1 MQSSIFTKIPVYKSN
16 RHYRLGDLIY
26 KRGFRWEHDRN
37 IILAGS
43 EYDNTL
49 LKDYLIA
56 ENKVGDIDTLTT
68 VVQSRKNMIHS
79 QNDQLYVNLRL
90 GDLVDTFYGK
100 QCDVLIHRQHV
111 IKKLIE
117 KTICNNAIDRII
129 IVTAL
134 HYGDN
139 EIDQYWQYNDTSY
152 QMNKKL
158 FMRLE
163 EDILNNLGIK
173 YEIINQVT
181 HMPQID
187 FDFITMCLNK
197 HVIVDRS
204 QFGDLI
210 NKVRDNIA
218 S

>member
-16 RHYRLGDLIY
+16 RHYRLGDLIF
-26 KRGFRWEHDRN
+26 KGGFRWKHDRD

-56 ENKVGDIDTLTT
+56 ENKVGDIDTLAA
-68 VVQSRKNMIHS
+68 VVQSRKNMIYT
-79 QNDQLYVNLRL
+79 QDNQLYVNLRL
-90 GDLVDTFYGK
+90 GDLVNTFYGK

-111 IKKLIE
+111 IKRLIE
-117 KTICNNAIDRII
+117 NVTGNNTIDRVI

-163 EDILNNLGIK
+163 ENVLNNLGIK

-181 HMPQID
+181 HMSQID
-187 FDFITMCLNK
+187 FDFITLCLNK

-204 QFGDLI
+204 QFGKLI
-210 NKVRDNIA
+210 TKVRDNIY